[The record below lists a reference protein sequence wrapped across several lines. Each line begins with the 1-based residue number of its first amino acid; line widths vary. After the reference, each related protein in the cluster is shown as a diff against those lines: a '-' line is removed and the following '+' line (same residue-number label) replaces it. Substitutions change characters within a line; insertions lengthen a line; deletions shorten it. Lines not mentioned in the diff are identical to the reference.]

1 MNNLLILIG
10 RITKDLEL
18 RYTKENKAV
27 LEVPIAVNNGEN
39 DATFINVSVFGKAA
53 ENTAKYC
60 SKGSLLGIRA
70 MVKNHNWED
79 KEGKKHYDY
88 SFIASQIT
96 FLNTNNKSIDVG
108 KVTEK
113 ELKVKSQPKITD
125 DVFSEF
131 GNSIEITDEDVAF

>member
-39 DATFINVSVFGKAA
+39 DTTFINVSVFGKVA

-70 MVKNHNWED
+70 IVKNHNWED

-96 FLNTNNKSIDVG
+96 FLSTNNKSVETG
-108 KVTEK
+108 KATEE
-113 ELKVKSQPKITD
+113 ELKVDSQPKITD
-125 DVFSEF
+125 DVFSDF
-131 GNSIEITDEDVAF
+131 GNSIGISDEDIAF

>member
-18 RYTKENKAV
+18 RYTKENKPV
-27 LEVPIAVNNGEN
+27 LEVPLAVNNGEN
-39 DATFINVSVFGKAA
+39 DTTFINVSVFGKVA

-70 MVKNHNWED
+70 IVKNHNWED

-96 FLNTNNKSIDVG
+96 FLSTNNKSVETG
-108 KVTEK
+108 EVTEE
-113 ELKVKSQPKITD
+113 ELKVDSQPKITD
-125 DVFSEF
+125 DVFESFEKQ
-131 GNSIEITDEDVAF
+131 IEIDESDIAF

>member
-1 MNNLLILIG
+1 MNNVLILIG

-39 DATFINVSVFGKAA
+39 DTTFINVSVFGKVA

-70 MVKNHNWED
+70 IVKNHNWKD
-79 KEGKKHYDY
+79 KEGKKHCDY
-88 SFIASQIT
+88 SFIANQIT
-96 FLNTNNKSIDVG
+96 FLSTNSKSTD
-108 KVTEK
+108 TD
-113 ELKVKSQPKITD
+113 KSSEETKSKITD
-125 DVFSEF
+125 DVFSDF
-131 GNSIEITDEDVAF
+131 GSSIEITDDDIAF